1 MTLRNIIV
9 AIILGVVL
17 VAAII
22 GEGYFYSY
30 SQKQNSAVNAI
41 VQSIQNALKTKQ
53 PYDALAEAQNNLE
66 VQTERLNQ
74 MSANFPSSPLLDS
87 AIKKDVAAAALA
99 AAKANTLAADPK
111 LGISTK
117 ANIIA
122 LGQKATEALAY
133 LQSLTKTS
141 ASTVALNDAAQNA
154 IELVAAYSNEISAYI
169 NSLTSAN
176 SGLTASEIA
185 DYKAQVNNIVAEV
198 NAAEN
203 SLNQIDNIPASS
215 VPDIT
220 SNNGQIS
227 IINDQVNTNAPTSSQ
242 TSNPPI
248 GGQSQTSST
257 PSVNNQGSNNNQGNS
272 NQGTN
277 SGNNGSTT
285 LGDIVNQ
292 ENIVAQ
298 TTDEVN
304 QLANQIAAE
313 ATSSPDS
320 SNPSSPPTD
329 DGNSSS
335 GQIQPQSGPIKLIEG
350 ENTF

>member
-1 MTLRNIIV
+1 MTTRNIIV
-9 AIILGVVL
+9 ALILCVVL
-17 VAAII
+17 VSAII
-22 GEGYFYSY
+22 GEGYFYFY
-30 SQKQNSAVNAI
+30 SQKQNSAANAI
-41 VQSIQNALKTKQ
+41 VQSIQNALKAKQ
-53 PYDALAEAQNNLE
+53 PYDALAEAKNNLQA
-66 VQTERLNQ
+66 QTERLNQ

-87 AIKKDVAAAALA
+87 AIKKDVVAAALA

-141 ASTVALNDAAQNA
+141 ASTVALNNAAQNA
-154 IELVAAYSNEISAYI
+154 VDLVAAYSNDISAYI
-169 NSLTSAN
+169 NSLTPAN

-185 DYKAQVNNIVAEV
+185 NYQSQANNIVAEV
-198 NAAEN
+198 NTAKN

-215 VPDIT
+215 VADIT
-220 SNNGQIS
+220 SNNGQLS
-227 IINDQVNTNAPTSSQ
+227 INNDQGNTNVSTSSQ
-242 TSNPPI
+242 ISNPPI
-248 GGQSQTSST
+248 GGKSQTSST
-257 PSVNNQGSNNNQGNS
+257 SPVNNQGSNNDQGNL

-298 TTDEVN
+298 TADEIN
-304 QLANQIAAE
+304 QLANQISAE
-313 ATSSPDS
+313 ATSSSDS
-320 SNPSSPPTD
+320 SNVSPPPGD
-329 DGNSSS
+329 NGNSSS
-335 GQIQPQSGPIKLIEG
+335 GQIQPQSGPVKLIEG

>member
-1 MTLRNIIV
+1 MSFRNLIV
-9 AIILGVVL
+9 VIILGIVL
-17 VAAII
+17 VCAIA
-22 GEGYFYSY
+22 GEGYFYFY
-30 SQKQNSAVNAI
+30 SQKQNSATDAVI
-41 VQSIQNALKTKQ
+41 QSIQNALKAKQ
-53 PYDALAEAQNNLE
+53 PYDALAEAKNNLQ

-87 AIKKDVAAAALA
+87 AIKKNVTAAALA

-154 IELVAAYSNEISAYI
+154 IELVAAYSNEISIYI
-169 NSLTSAN
+169 NSLTPAN
-176 SGLTASEIA
+176 SGLTEGEIA
-185 DYKAQVNNIVAEV
+185 DYKAQVNNIVTEV
-198 NAAEN
+198 NAAKN

-227 IINDQVNTNAPTSSQ
+227 INNNQVNTNTPTSSQ
-242 TSNPPI
+242 TSNI
-248 GGQSQTSST
+248 QSQTSST
-257 PSVNNQGSNNNQGNS
+257 PLVNNQSSNNGQGNLNQGI
-272 NQGTN
+272 N
-277 SGNNGSTT
+277 SGSGSVT
-285 LGDIVNQ
+285 LGDIIAQ
-292 ENIVAQ
+292 TNIVAQ
-298 TTDEVN
+298 TADEVN

-320 SNPSSPPTD
+320 SHPSSPPTD
-329 DGNSSS
+329 NGNYAS